1 MTASLPQHP
10 VVMAGEHILTVQEA
24 LEPLYM
30 ELEQQVETKLVQVA
44 VSAGWSAAEAIEAI
58 DELKR
63 HEILSMDDGDS

>member
-1 MTASLPQHP
+1 MTASLPHRP

-30 ELEQQVETKLVQVA
+30 ELEQQVETRLVQAA
-44 VSAGWSAAEAIEAI
+44 VSAGWSADEAIEAI

-63 HEILSMDDGDS
+63 HEVLSMDDGES